1 MYNECTFLHEYVVF
15 DKTDHKAKKKK
26 KLNTTC
32 KYHEIIYFSYK
43 IEKKNKNSMHV
54 AALFFK
60 M

>member
-15 DKTDHKAKKKK
+15 DKTDHIAKKK

-43 IEKKNKNSMHV
+43 IEKIKIKTPCT
-54 AALFFK
+54 
-60 M
+60 